1 MRPTT
6 STASAMRLPPRTV
19 LLALLAC
26 AAALL
31 FTACG
36 ERGSGASGGSAG
48 ASAGRDG
55 GKPSVVATTPVVADL
70 VRAIAGDRVEVAALI
85 APGVDPHLWSPTR
98 TEVLEILEADA
109 VFLSGLLLEG
119 RAGEA
124 FARVEVSGRPVV
136 RLAETL
142 PKADLLT
149 DEENPSRFDPH
160 VWMDPLLWARTA
172 PAVRDALVKV
182 DPAGKEAFDGNLAAF
197 EESARALDRECALI
211 LSGIPQSARVLVT
224 AHDAFNYF
232 GKRYGLEVRGIQG
245 ISTESEPALAA
256 IEALVAEMSE
266 RRVPA
271 LFAESTV
278 SNRSVLAVIEGC
290 KAREHEVVLGDT
302 LFSDSLGRAG
312 TPEGTWRGMMLHNA
326 RSIARALGG
335 GA

>member
-1 MRPTT
+1 MRPT
-6 STASAMRLPPRTV
+6 SPAIAVPLRAA
-19 LLALLAC
+19 LLVLLAC
-26 AAALL
+26 AASLL
-31 FTACG
+31 LASCG
-36 ERGSGASGGSAG
+36 ERDAGARGGSAG
-48 ASAGRDG
+48 AGADRGG

-109 VFLSGLLLEG
+109 VFLNGLLLEG

-142 PKADLLT
+142 PKGDLLT

-182 DPAGKEAFDGNLAAF
+182 DPAGIEAFDRNLAAF
-197 EESARALDRECALI
+197 EELARELDRECTLI
-211 LSGIPQSARVLVT
+211 LSAVPQSARVLVT

-266 RRVPA
+266 RRIPA

-290 KAREHEVVLGDT
+290 GARDHGVVLGDT

>member
-1 MRPTT
+1 
-6 STASAMRLPPRTV
+6 MRLHLPAITAPLRAA
-19 LLALLAC
+19 LLMLLAC

-31 FTACG
+31 LAACG
-36 ERGSGASGGSAG
+36 ERGAG
-48 ASAGRDG
+48 ARGGNAGGGADRGG

-70 VRAIAGDRVEVAALI
+70 VRAIAGDRIEVVALI

-109 VFLSGLLLEG
+109 VFLNGLLLEG

-142 PKADLLT
+142 SKTDLLT
-149 DEENPSRFDPH
+149 DDENPSRFDPH

-172 PAVRDALVKV
+172 PAVRDALVKI
-182 DPAGKEAFDGNLAAF
+182 DPAGKDAFDRNLAAF

-211 LSGIPQSARVLVT
+211 LSGIPPSARVLVT
-224 AHDAFNYF
+224 AHDAFQYF

-266 RRVPA
+266 RRIPS

-290 KAREHEVVLGDT
+290 EAREHEVVLGET
-302 LFSDSLGRAG
+302 LFSDSPGRAG
-312 TPEGTWRGMMLHNA
+312 TPEGSWKGMLLHNA
-326 RSIARALGG
+326 RSIARGLGG